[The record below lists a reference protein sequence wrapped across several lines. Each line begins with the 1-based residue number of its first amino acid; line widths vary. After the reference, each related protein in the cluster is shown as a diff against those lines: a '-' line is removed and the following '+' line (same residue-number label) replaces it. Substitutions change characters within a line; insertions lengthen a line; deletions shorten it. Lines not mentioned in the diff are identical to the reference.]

1 MNSFG
6 IEGLR
11 QRLEAAAG
19 EASGGEARR
28 YCVAFS
34 GGLDST
40 VLLVAMQ
47 RLAARG
53 AFDGLRAIHVHH
65 GLHADA
71 DRWAEAC
78 EARCRDLGVPL
89 EVAEVDARAAPGES
103 PEARARE
110 LRYRALAERLAPGEV
125 LLTAQHA
132 DDQLE
137 TVLIQLLRG
146 AGPAGL
152 AAMPADTA
160 FGAGRHQRPL
170 LGFTRA
176 SLAAWARA
184 EGLADWVEDPANRAP
199 QFSRNHLRHEV
210 LPAVRTHWPGAAAA
224 VSRAARH
231 CAEAA
236 GLLDELAALDAA
248 ACVDG
253 EALSLAAMRA
263 LSPARRRNLVRWQ
276 CRCLGLPVPD
286 ERRLGTLL
294 EQLFDAAGDRHPEVR
309 WPGVSAQRHA
319 DRLWL
324 LPESALQP
332 VPAALDWPD
341 PRVPLELGAG
351 LGRLSL
357 QPSQPGGGLRAE
369 ALAAGPWR
377 VAFRAG
383 GERLELPGRSGS
395 RALKKL
401 MNEAGVPPW
410 LRPRM
415 PLVEIGGTLAAVGDL
430 WVAVAWSAPPEH
442 KGWRVA
448 WEGCALPGGR
458 GVHCGRAGLLIV

>member
-1 MNSFG
+1 MNSFS
-6 IEGLR
+6 IEALR
-11 QRLEAAAG
+11 QRLEADAGVGGAA
-19 EASGGEARR
+19 ARR

-40 VLLVAMQ
+40 VLLVAMA
-47 RLAARG
+47 RLAAG
-53 AFDGLRAIHVHH
+53 AALGGLRAIHVHH
-65 GLHADA
+65 GLHPDA
-71 DRWAEAC
+71 DDWAAAC

-89 EVAEVDARAAPGES
+89 EVAHVDAHATHGES
-103 PEARARE
+103 PEARARD
-110 LRYRALAERLAPGEV
+110 LRYEALAARLVPGEV

-152 AAMPADTA
+152 AAMPADTV

-170 LGFTRA
+170 LAFTRA
-176 SLAAWARA
+176 SLEVWARA
-184 EGLADWVEDPANRAP
+184 EGLAGWVEDPANRAP

-210 LPAVRTHWPGAAAA
+210 LPAIRAHWPGAAAA
-224 VSRAARH
+224 ASRAARH

-248 ACVDG
+248 VCVEG
-253 EALSLAAMRA
+253 EALRLAAMRA
-263 LSPARRRNLVRWQ
+263 LSPARRGNLLRWQ
-276 CRCLGLPVPD
+276 CRRLGLPVPD

-324 LPESALQP
+324 LPEAALQP
-332 VPAALDWPD
+332 VPDPLDWPD
-341 PRVPLELGAG
+341 PSVPLELGGG
-351 LGRLSL
+351 LGRLAL
-357 QPSQPGGGLRAE
+357 QPAERGGLRAE

-410 LRPRM
+410 LRLRM

-430 WVAVAWSAPPEH
+430 WVAAAWSAPPEH
-442 KGWRVA
+442 KGWRLA
-448 WEGCALPGGR
+448 WEGCALPGRAAFIVG
-458 GVHCGRAGLLIV
+458 GRAF

>member
-1 MNSFG
+1 MNSFSV
-6 IEGLR
+6 EGLR

-19 EASGGEARR
+19 GAGGAAAQR

-40 VLLVAMQ
+40 VLLVAMGQ
-47 RLAARG
+47 LAERSAVG
-53 AFDGLRAIHVHH
+53 GLRAIHVHH
-65 GLHADA
+65 GLHPDA
-71 DRWAEAC
+71 DDWAAAC
-78 EARCRDLGVPL
+78 AARCRELGVPL
-89 EVAEVDARAAPGES
+89 DVAQVDARAAPGES

-110 LRYRALAERLAPGEV
+110 LRYQALEERLAPAEV

-170 LGFTRA
+170 LACTRA
-176 SLAAWARA
+176 SLEAWARE
-184 EGLADWVEDPANRAP
+184 EGLSDWIEDPANRAR
-199 QFSRNHLRHEV
+199 QFSRNHLRHDV
-210 LPAVRTHWPGAAAA
+210 LPAIRAHWPGAAAA

-236 GLLDELAALDAA
+236 GLLDELAAVDAA

-253 EALSLAAMRA
+253 EALSLAAMQA

-294 EQLFDAAGDRHPEVR
+294 DQLFDAAGDRHPEVH

-324 LPESALQP
+324 LPEAALQP
-332 VPAALDWPD
+332 VPDPLDWPD

-357 QPSQPGGGLRAE
+357 RPTVQGGLRAE
-369 ALAAGPWR
+369 ALASAPWR
-377 VAFRAG
+377 VAFRGG
-383 GERLELPGRSGS
+383 GERLDLPGRAGS

-401 MNEAGVPPW
+401 MNEAAVPPW
-410 LRPRM
+410 LRLRM
-415 PLVEIGGTLAAVGDL
+415 PLVEIGGALAAVGEL
-430 WVAVAWSAPPEH
+430 WIAEAWCAPPDH
-442 KGWRVA
+442 KGWRLA
-448 WEGCALPGGR
+448 WEGCALPGRDAFVVG
-458 GVHCGRAGLLIV
+458 GQAF

>member
-1 MNSFG
+1 MDSFS
-6 IEGLR
+6 IEALR
-11 QRLEAAAG
+11 RRLDADAGGAGGAA
-19 EASGGEARR
+19 ARR

-40 VLLVAMQ
+40 VLLAAMQ
-47 RLAARG
+47 RLAARAALG
-53 AFDGLRAIHVHH
+53 GLRAIHVHH
-65 GLHADA
+65 GLHPDA

-78 EARCRDLGVPL
+78 AARCRDLGVSL
-89 EVAEVDARAAPGES
+89 EVVHVDARAAPGES

-152 AAMPADTA
+152 AAMPADSA

-170 LGFTRA
+170 LAFTRA
-176 SLAAWARA
+176 SLDDWARA
-184 EGLADWVEDPANRAP
+184 EGLAGWIEDPANRAP
-199 QFSRNHLRHEV
+199 QLSRNHLRHEV
-210 LPAVRTHWPGAAAA
+210 LPAVRAHWPGAAAA
-224 VSRAARH
+224 ASRAARH
-231 CAEAA
+231 CAAA
-236 GLLDELAALDAA
+236 ADLLDELAAMDAA
-248 ACVDG
+248 DCIEG

-276 CRCLGLPVPD
+276 CRRLGLPVPD

-294 EQLFDAAGDRHPEVR
+294 AQIFDAAGDRHPEVR

-324 LPESALQP
+324 LPEAALHP
-332 VPAALDWPD
+332 VPATLDWLD
-341 PRVPLELGAG
+341 PRTPLELGAG
-351 LGRLSL
+351 LGRLSIE
-357 QPSQPGGGLRAE
+357 PAERGGLRAE

-383 GERLELPGRSGS
+383 GERLQLPGRRGS

-410 LRPRM
+410 LRLRM
-415 PLVEIGGTLAAVGDL
+415 PLVKIGGTLAAVGDL
-430 WVAVAWSAPPEH
+430 WVAEAWCAPPEH
-442 KGWRVA
+442 KGWRLA
-448 WEGCALPGGR
+448 WEGCALPGRAAFIVG
-458 GVHCGRAGLLIV
+458 GRAF